1 MAKLEEQKSVEL
13 EVKVVSVPESME
25 LQTKGYK
32 VVEIFRENN
41 IKYHKLVKGSEL
53 SKYYN
58 K

>member
-1 MAKLEEQKSVEL
+1 M
-13 EVKVVSVPESME
+13 SVPESME

-41 IKYHKLVKGSEL
+41 IKYHKLVKESEL

>member
-41 IKYHKLVKGSEL
+41 IKYHKLVKESEL

>member
-32 VVEIFRENN
+32 VVEIFREND
-41 IKYHKLVKGSEL
+41 IKYHKLVKESEL